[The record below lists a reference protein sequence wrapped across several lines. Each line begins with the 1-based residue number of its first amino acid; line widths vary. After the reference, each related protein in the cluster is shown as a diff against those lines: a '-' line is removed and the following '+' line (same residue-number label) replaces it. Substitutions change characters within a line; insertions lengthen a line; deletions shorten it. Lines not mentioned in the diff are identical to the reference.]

1 MSRPSSS
8 SVAPQAPPVTEVD
21 HFENV
26 AQDAEQQSWW
36 QRAAVYQVYP
46 RSFRDG
52 NSDGLGD
59 LRGVIEGLPYL
70 ASLGVDAIWL
80 SPFYPSPQK
89 DAGYDVSDPRAVDP
103 MFGTIEDFA
112 ELVQQ
117 AHQRGLRVIVDIVP
131 NHVSASHPWFLEA
144 LDSPPGSLQRRRF
157 HFLDGRGANGE
168 LPPNNWES
176 IFGGAAWTRVKEA
189 DGTWGQ
195 WYLHLF
201 DSTQPD
207 LNWDNEEV
215 RADALNTL
223 KFWLDLGVDGFRV
236 DVALGLAKDMTYPD
250 LIDPIGMSQSLRF
263 DLDPASQEAM
273 DRRAGL
279 ANSAL
284 FDRDEVHDIYRE
296 WRSLLNSY
304 GSDKMAV
311 VEAWVPPER
320 ASQYVSRDTLHQIF
334 GFDFL
339 VVPWDATVMRAVIE
353 RAIEAVATVGAP
365 PTWALSNHDSPR
377 VVTRLGDGADGLNG
391 LARAR
396 ALALVAHALPGS
408 VYVYQGEEL
417 GLSDV
422 QIPDSAR
429 QDPVWF
435 RSAGEQK
442 GRDGGRV
449 PLPWFGTEPPY
460 GFTDR
465 FDATLWLPQPEG
477 WANSTVE
484 AEDIDPFSTLNLY
497 RASLALRH
505 SHPGLSSGDVVFLD
519 TGDPCVLAF
528 QRGADVVVVA
538 NTSSEWITSP
548 AIGLV
553 LLASGPIETGQ
564 SGLRIGPDTTVWLQ
578 T

>member
-1 MSRPSSS
+1 MG
-8 SVAPQAPPVTEVD
+8 E
-21 HFENV
+21 EI
-26 AQDAEQQSWW
+26 DAGAHSWW
-36 QRAAVYQVYP
+36 QRASVYQIYP

-52 NSDGLGD
+52 NADGLGD

-70 ASLGVDAIWL
+70 ASLGVDALWL
-80 SPFYPSPQK
+80 SPFYPSPQH

-112 ELVQQ
+112 ELVDQ
-117 AHQRGLRVIVDIVP
+117 AHERGLRVMVDIVP

-144 LDSPPGSLQRRRF
+144 LDAPPGSAERRRF
-157 HFLDGRGANGE
+157 HFLEGRGDNGE

-176 IFGGAAWTRVKEA
+176 IFGGAAWTRVREA

-207 LNWDNEEV
+207 LNWENDEV

-236 DVALGLAKDMTYPD
+236 DVALGLAKDMSYPD

-263 DLDPASQEAM
+263 DLDPSSPEAVE
-273 DRRAGL
+273 RRAGL

-284 FDRDEVHDIYRE
+284 FDRDEVQDIYRE
-296 WRSLLNSY
+296 WRSLMNEY
-304 GSDKMAV
+304 GGDKMAV
-311 VEAWVPPER
+311 VEAWVTPER
-320 ASQYVSRDTLHQIF
+320 ASRYVARDTLHQIF

-339 VVPWDATVMRAVIE
+339 VVPWDASAMREVIG
-353 RAIEAVATVGAP
+353 RAIDSVAVVGAP

-377 VVTRLGDGADGLNG
+377 VVTRLGDAARG

-422 QIPDSAR
+422 DIPDSAR

-435 RSAGEQK
+435 RSAGAQK

-449 PLPWFGTEPPY
+449 PLPWFGSEPPY
-460 GFTDR
+460 GFTER
-465 FDATLWLPQPEG
+465 FDVPLWLPQPEG
-477 WANSTVE
+477 WGPSTIE
-484 AEDIDPFSTLNLY
+484 AEDIEPFSTLNLY
-497 RASLALRH
+497 RSSLALRR
-505 SHPGLSSGDVVFLD
+505 SHPGLAGGEFAFVEDVPD
-519 TGDPCVLAF
+519 GVLCF
-528 QRGADVVVVA
+528 RRGADVLVVA
-538 NTSSEWITSP
+538 NTTGEWIPSP
-548 AIGLV
+548 SVGMV
-553 LLASGPIETGQ
+553 LLASGPIETGEM
-564 SGLRIGPDTTVWLQ
+564 GLRIGPDTTVWLQ

>member
-1 MSRPSSS
+1 
-8 SVAPQAPPVTEVD
+8 VTEPQLTD
-21 HFENV
+21 IATADLHSH
-26 AQDAEQQSWW
+26 SWW
-36 QRAAVYQVYP
+36 QRAAVYQIYP

-52 NSDGLGD
+52 NGDGLGD

-70 ASLGVDAIWL
+70 ASLGVDAVWL
-80 SPFYPSPQK
+80 SPFYPSPQT

-103 MFGTIEDFA
+103 MFGTIDDFA
-112 ELVQQ
+112 ELVEQ
-117 AHQRGLRVIVDIVP
+117 AHERGLRVIVDIVP

-144 LDSPPGSLQRRRF
+144 MDAAPGSPERCRF
-157 HFLDGRGANGE
+157 HFLDGRGENGE

-176 IFGGAAWTRVKEA
+176 IFGGAAWTRVKEP
-189 DGTWGQ
+189 DGNWGQ

-207 LNWDNEEV
+207 LNWDNDEV

-223 KFWLDLGVDGFRV
+223 KFWLDFGVDGFRV

-263 DLDPASQEAM
+263 DLDPSSQEAIE
-273 DRRAGL
+273 RRAGL

-284 FDRDEVHDIYRE
+284 FDRDEVQDIYRE

-320 ASQYVSRDTLHQIF
+320 ASRYVSQDTLHQIF

-339 VVPWDATVMRAVIE
+339 VVPWDALAMRDVIE
-353 RAIEAVATVGAP
+353 RAIEAVSIVGAP

-377 VVTRLGDGADGLNG
+377 VVTRLGEGRAG

-408 VYVYQGEEL
+408 IYVYQGEEL

-435 RSAGEQK
+435 RSAGQQK

-449 PLPWFGTEPPY
+449 PLPWSGSQPPY
-460 GFTDR
+460 GFTEHSE
-465 FDATLWLPQPEG
+465 ATLWLPQPQE
-477 WANSTVE
+477 WAASTIE
-484 AEDIDPFSTLNLY
+484 AEDIDPLSTLNLY
-497 RASLALRH
+497 RNSLALRH
-505 SHPGLSSGDVVFLD
+505 SHPGLSSGEFAFVD
-519 TGDPCVLAF
+519 TDDPAVMCF
-528 QRGADVVVVA
+528 WRGADVLVVA
-538 NTSSEWITSP
+538 NTSQQWITGP
-548 AIGLV
+548 VAGLV
-553 LLASGPIETGQ
+553 LLASGPVEAGEE
-564 SGLRIGPDTTVWLQ
+564 GLLIGPDTTVWLQ

>member
-1 MSRPSSS
+1 MSDL
-8 SVAPQAPPVTEVD
+8 SVTGLIEQSP
-21 HFENV
+21 HV
-26 AQDAEQQSWW
+26 AGQDTWW
-36 QRAAVYQVYP
+36 SRAAVYQIYP

-52 NSDGLGD
+52 NADGLGD

-70 ASLGVDAIWL
+70 ASLGVDALWL

-103 MFGTIEDFA
+103 MFGTLDDFA
-112 ELVQQ
+112 ELVEQ
-117 AHQRGLRVIVDIVP
+117 AHERGLRVIVDIVP

-144 LDSPPGSLQRRRF
+144 LDAPPGSAARQRF
-157 HFLDGRGANGE
+157 HFLDGRGETGE

-207 LNWDNEEV
+207 LNWENEEV
-215 RADALNTL
+215 RVDALNTL
-223 KFWLDLGVDGFRV
+223 RFWLDLGVDGFRV

-250 LIDPIGMSQSLRF
+250 LIDPIGMTQSLRF
-263 DLDPASQEAM
+263 DLDPISEEAVE
-273 DRRAGL
+273 RRAGL

-296 WRSLLNSY
+296 WRALLNSY
-304 GSDKMAV
+304 GNDKMAV

-320 ASQYVSRDTLHQIF
+320 ASRYVSSDTLHQIF

-339 VVPWDATVMRAVIE
+339 VVPWDATTMREVIQ
-353 RAIEAVATVGAP
+353 RAIDAVAVVGAP

-377 VVTRLGDGADGLNG
+377 VVTRLGDGDLG

-408 VYVYQGEEL
+408 IYVYQGEEL

-422 QIPDSAR
+422 EIPDSAR

-435 RSAGEQK
+435 RSAGTQK

-449 PLPWFGTEPPY
+449 PLPWEGSEPPY
-460 GFTDR
+460 GFTERSDV
-465 FDATLWLPQPEG
+465 DLWLPQPQG
-477 WANSTVE
+477 WAAATIE
-484 AEDIDPFSTLNLY
+484 AEDIDPLSTLNLY
-497 RASLALRH
+497 RASLALRA
-505 SHPGLSSGDVVFLD
+505 SHPGFAGVEFAFVE
-519 TGDPCVLAF
+519 TKDPEILAF
-528 QRGADVVVVA
+528 RRGADVVVAA
-538 NTSSEWITSP
+538 NTSARWVTAP
-548 AIGLV
+548 VQGMV
-553 LLASGPIETGQ
+553 LLASGPIELGDE
-564 SGLRIGPDTTVWLQ
+564 GLRIGPNTSIWIQ

>member
-1 MSRPSSS
+1 MSEALPD
-8 SVAPQAPPVTEVD
+8 VPPFAEVPPP
-21 HFENV
+21 
-26 AQDAEQQSWW
+26 SWW
-36 QRAAVYQVYP
+36 QQAVVYQVYP

-52 NSDGLGD
+52 NGDGLGD

-80 SPFYPSPQK
+80 SPFYPSPQH
-89 DAGYDVSDPRAVDP
+89 DSGYDVSDPRAVDP

-112 ELVQQ
+112 ELVEQ
-117 AHQRGLRVIVDIVP
+117 AHERGLRVIVDIVP

-144 LDSPPGSLQRRRF
+144 LDAMPGSVERRRF
-157 HFLDGRGANGE
+157 HFLDGRGEKGE

-207 LNWDNEEV
+207 LNWENDEV

-236 DVALGLAKDMTYPD
+236 DVALGLAKDTTYPD

-263 DLDPASQEAM
+263 DLDPGSREAI

-284 FDRDEVHDIYRE
+284 FDRDEVQDIYRE
-296 WRSLLNSY
+296 WRKLLDSY
-304 GSDKMAV
+304 GNDKMAV

-320 ASQYVSRDTLHQIF
+320 ASKYVARDTLHQIF

-339 VVPWDATVMRAVIE
+339 VVPWRASAMRTVIE
-353 RAIEAVATVGAP
+353 HAIEAVAQVGAP

-377 VVTRLGDGADGLNG
+377 VVTRLGDGETG

-408 VYVYQGEEL
+408 IYVYQGEEL

-422 QIPDSAR
+422 EIPDSAR

-435 RSAGEQK
+435 RSAGKQK

-460 GFTDR
+460 GFTER
-465 FDATLWLPQPEG
+465 FDATLWLPQPQG
-477 WANSTVE
+477 WGSSTIE

-497 RASLALRH
+497 RTSLALRR
-505 SHPGLSSGDVVFLD
+505 SHPGLASGEVVFLATD
-519 TGDPCVLAF
+519 NPDALSF

-538 NTSSEWITSP
+538 NTSNEWIAAPTV
-548 AIGLV
+548 GMV
-553 LLASGPIETGQ
+553 LLASGPIETGET
-564 SGLRIGPDTTVWLQ
+564 GLMLGPDTTVWLQ

>member
-1 MSRPSSS
+1 MVPR
-8 SVAPQAPPVTEVD
+8 AQAVTERVPT
-21 HFENV
+21 EIIT
-26 AQDAEQQSWW
+26 QDLHSHSWW

-80 SPFYPSPQK
+80 SPFYPSPQN
-89 DAGYDVSDPRAVDP
+89 DAGYDVADPRAVDP
-103 MFGTIEDFA
+103 MFGSLEDFA
-112 ELVQQ
+112 ELVEQ
-117 AHQRGLRVIVDIVP
+117 AHERGLRVIVDIVP

-144 LDSPPGSLQRRRF
+144 LDSPPGSAQRRRF
-157 HFLDGRGANGE
+157 HFLEGRGENGD

-176 IFGGAAWTRVKEA
+176 IFGGAAWTRMKDV
-189 DGTWGQ
+189 DGNWGQ

-207 LNWDNEEV
+207 LNWDNDEV

-250 LIDPIGMSQSLRF
+250 LIDPIGMTQSLRF
-263 DLDPASQEAM
+263 DLDPSSQEAM
-273 DRRAGL
+273 ERRAGL

-296 WRSLLNSY
+296 WRSLLDSY

-320 ASQYVSRDTLHQIF
+320 ASRYVSRDTLHQIF

-339 VVPWDATVMRAVIE
+339 VVPWDAAVMGTVIE
-353 RAIEAVATVGAP
+353 RAIEAVSVVGAP

-377 VVTRLGDGADGLNG
+377 VVTRLGDGAAG

-408 VYVYQGEEL
+408 IYVYQGEEL

-422 QIPDSAR
+422 LIPDSAR

-477 WANSTVE
+477 WANSTIE
-484 AEDIDPFSTLNLY
+484 AEDIDPLSTLNLY
-497 RASLALRH
+497 RTSLALRH
-505 SHPGLSSGDVVFLD
+505 SHPGLSSGEFAFLD
-519 TGDPCVLAF
+519 TDDPSVLAF

-538 NTSSEWITSP
+538 NTGSGWITSP
-548 AIGLV
+548 TIGLV
-553 LLASGPIETGQ
+553 LLASGPIETGHD
-564 SGLRIGPDTTVWLQ
+564 GLRIGPDTTVWLQ

>member
-1 MSRPSSS
+1 
-8 SVAPQAPPVTEVD
+8 VADLSAKLGDQE
-21 HFENV
+21 
-26 AQDAEQQSWW
+26 SWW
-36 QRAAVYQVYP
+36 ARAAVYQIYP

-52 NSDGLGD
+52 NADGLGD

-70 ASLGVDAIWL
+70 ASLGVNALWL

-103 MFGTIEDFA
+103 MFGTLDDFA
-112 ELVQQ
+112 ELVEQ
-117 AHQRGLRVIVDIVP
+117 AHERGLRVIVDIVP

-144 LDSPPGSLQRRRF
+144 LDASPGSVARQRF
-157 HFLDGRGANGE
+157 HFLDGRGESGE

-176 IFGGAAWTRVKEA
+176 IFGGAAWTRIKEA

-207 LNWDNEEV
+207 LNWENEEV
-215 RADALNTL
+215 RVDALNTL
-223 KFWLDLGVDGFRV
+223 RFWLDLGVDGFRV

-263 DLDPASQEAM
+263 DLDPISQESVE
-273 DRRAGL
+273 RRAGL

-296 WRSLLNSY
+296 WRALLNSY
-304 GSDKMAV
+304 GNDKMAV

-320 ASQYVSRDTLHQIF
+320 ASRYVSQDTLHQIF

-339 VVPWDATVMRAVIE
+339 VVPWNAATMREVIQ
-353 RAIEAVATVGAP
+353 RAIDAVAQVGAP

-377 VVTRLGDGADGLNG
+377 VVTRLGDGDIG

-396 ALALVAHALPGS
+396 ALALIAHALPGS
-408 VYVYQGEEL
+408 MYIYQGEEL

-422 QIPDSAR
+422 EIPDSAR

-435 RSAGEQK
+435 RSAGAQK

-449 PLPWFGTEPPY
+449 PLPWEGSAPPY
-460 GFTDR
+460 GFTER
-465 FDATLWLPQPEG
+465 FDVELWLPQPQG
-477 WANSTVE
+477 WAASTIE
-484 AEDIDPFSTLNLY
+484 SEDIDPLSTLNLY
-497 RASLALRH
+497 RASLALRG
-505 SHPGLSSGDVVFLD
+505 SHPGFAGAEFAFVETD
-519 TGDPCVLAF
+519 DPEILAF
-528 QRGADVVVVA
+528 RRAADVVVIA
-538 NTSSEWITSP
+538 NTSARWITSP
-548 AIGLV
+548 ASGMV
-553 LLASGPIETGQ
+553 LLASGPIEIGDE
-564 SGLRIGPDTTVWLQ
+564 GLRIGPDTTVWIQ

>member
-1 MSRPSSS
+1 MITDVRPDGTNEEE
-8 SVAPQAPPVTEVD
+8 P
-21 HFENV
+21 
-26 AQDAEQQSWW
+26 WW
-36 QRAAVYQVYP
+36 SRAAVYQIYP

-52 NSDGLGD
+52 NGDGLGD
-59 LRGVIEGLPYL
+59 LQGVIEGLPYL
-70 ASLGVDAIWL
+70 ASLGVDAVWL
-80 SPFYPSPQK
+80 SPFYPSPQN
-89 DAGYDVSDPRAVDP
+89 DAGYDVADPRAVDP
-103 MFGTIEDFA
+103 MFGTLEDFA
-112 ELVQQ
+112 ELVRQ
-117 AHQRGLRVIVDIVP
+117 AHERGVRVIVDIVP

-144 LDSPPGSLQRRRF
+144 LDSSPGSAERQRF
-157 HFLDGRGANGE
+157 HFLDGKGKEGE

-176 IFGGAAWTRVKEA
+176 IFGGAAWTRVREA
-189 DGTWGQ
+189 DGSWGQ

-201 DSTQPD
+201 DHTQPD
-207 LNWDNEEV
+207 LNWANPEV
-215 RADALNTL
+215 RADSLNTL

-263 DLDPASQEAM
+263 DLDPSSEEAR

-284 FDRDEVHDIYRE
+284 FDRDEVQDIYRE
-296 WRSLLNSY
+296 WRAMMNSY

-320 ASQYVSRDTLHQIF
+320 ASRYVAPDTLHQIF

-339 VVPWDATVMRAVIE
+339 VVAWDAAKMRNAISDAIDAVH
-353 RAIEAVATVGAP
+353 VVGAP

-377 VVTRLGDGADGLNG
+377 VVTRLGDGEVG

-408 VYVYQGEEL
+408 IYVYQGEEL

-422 QIPDSAR
+422 EIPDSAR

-435 RSAGEQK
+435 RSAGQQK

-449 PLPWFGTEPPY
+449 PLPWVGTEPPY
-460 GFTDR
+460 GFTGRLDVP
-465 FDATLWLPQPEG
+465 LWLPQPEG
-477 WANSTVE
+477 WGTSTIE

-497 RASLALRH
+497 RTSLALRR
-505 SHPGLSSGDVVFLD
+505 SHPGLASDAFEFLEVD
-519 TGDPCVLAF
+519 DPEVLAF
-528 QRGADVVVVA
+528 RRGADVVVVV
-538 NTSSEWITSP
+538 NTSGRWLPTP
-548 AIGLV
+548 TVGMV
-553 LLASGPIETGQ
+553 LLASGPIETGD
-564 SGLRIGPDTTVWLQ
+564 SGLMIGPDTTVWLQ

>member
-1 MSRPSSS
+1 
-8 SVAPQAPPVTEVD
+8 VTESIHASITTED
-21 HFENV
+21 L
-26 AQDAEQQSWW
+26 DSQSWW

-52 NSDGLGD
+52 NGDGLGD

-80 SPFYPSPQK
+80 SPFYPSPQN

-103 MFGTIEDFA
+103 MFGSLEDFA
-112 ELVQQ
+112 ELVEQ
-117 AHQRGLRVIVDIVP
+117 AHERGLRVIVDIVP

-144 LDSPPGSLQRRRF
+144 LDAAPGSTERRRF
-157 HFLDGRGANGE
+157 HFLDGRGEDGE
-168 LPPNNWES
+168 QPPNNWES

-189 DGTWGQ
+189 DGKWGQ

-207 LNWDNEEV
+207 LNWDNDEV

-236 DVALGLAKDMTYPD
+236 DVALGLAKDMAYPD

-263 DLDPASQEAM
+263 DLDPSSQEAI

-320 ASQYVSRDTLHQIF
+320 ASRYVSRDTLHQIF

-339 VVPWDATVMRAVIE
+339 VVPWNAAAMRGVIE
-353 RAIEAVATVGAP
+353 RAIDAVALVGAP

-377 VVTRLGDGADGLNG
+377 VVTRLGDGDQG
-391 LARAR
+391 LAKAR

-408 VYVYQGEEL
+408 IYVYQGEEL

-422 QIPDSAR
+422 LIPDTAR

-435 RSAGEQK
+435 RSAGTQK

-449 PLPWFGTEPPY
+449 PLPWFGNEPPY

-477 WANSTVE
+477 WEKSTIE

-497 RASLALRH
+497 RTSLALRH
-505 SHPGLSSGDVVFLD
+505 SHPGLSSGDVEFWETD
-519 TGDPCVLAF
+519 DPDVLVF

-538 NTSSEWITSP
+538 NTSPEWISAP
-548 AIGLV
+548 ATGLV
-553 LLASGPIETGQ
+553 LLSSGQVESGPN
-564 SGLRIGPDTTVWLQ
+564 GLQIGPDTTVWLQ

>member
-1 MSRPSSS
+1 M
-8 SVAPQAPPVTEVD
+8 
-21 HFENV
+21 
-26 AQDAEQQSWW
+26 
-36 QRAAVYQVYP
+36 YQVYP

-52 NSDGLGD
+52 NADGLGD

-70 ASLGVDAIWL
+70 ASLGVDAVWL

-103 MFGTIEDFA
+103 MFGTLEDFA
-112 ELVQQ
+112 ELVEQ
-117 AHQRGLRVIVDIVP
+117 AHERGVRVIVDIVP
-131 NHVSASHPWFLEA
+131 NHVSASHPWFIEA
-144 LDSPPGSLQRRRF
+144 LDAPPGSEARRRF
-157 HFLDGRGANGE
+157 HFLDGRGESGE

-176 IFGGAAWTRVKEA
+176 IFGGAAWTRIKEP
-189 DGTWGQ
+189 DGSWGQ

-215 RADALNTL
+215 RVDALNTL
-223 KFWLDLGVDGFRV
+223 RFWLDLGVDGFRV

-263 DLDPASQEAM
+263 DLDPTSDEARQ
-273 DRRAGL
+273 RRAGL

-284 FDRDEVHDIYRE
+284 FDRDEVQDIYRE
-296 WRSLLNSY
+296 WRTVLNTY
-304 GSDKMAV
+304 GNDKMAV

-320 ASQYVSRDTLHQIF
+320 ASRYVSDDTLHQIF

-339 VVPWDATVMRAVIE
+339 VVPWDASVMREVIT
-353 RAIEAVATVGAP
+353 RAIEAVSVVGAP
-365 PTWALSNHDSPR
+365 PTWAMSNHDSPR
-377 VVTRLGDGADGLNG
+377 VVTRLGDGDQG

-408 VYVYQGEEL
+408 IYVYQGEEL

-422 QIPDSAR
+422 DIPDAAR

-435 RSAGEQK
+435 RSAGRQK

-449 PLPWFGTEPPY
+449 PLPWAGKEPPY
-460 GFTDR
+460 GFSTRTDA
-465 FDATLWLPQPEG
+465 DLWLPQPVG
-477 WANSTVE
+477 WASATIE
-484 AEDIDPFSTLNLY
+484 SQDIDPVSTLNLY
-497 RASLALRH
+497 RSSLALRK
-505 SHPGLSSGDVVFLD
+505 SHPGLLSEHFELLEVQ
-519 TGDPCVLAF
+519 DPRVLAF
-528 QRGADVVVVA
+528 RRGADVVVIA
-538 NTSSEWITSP
+538 NTGGEWIESP
-548 AIGLV
+548 LTGMV
-553 LLASGPIETGQ
+553 LLASGPIESGVH
-564 SGLRIGPDTTVWLQ
+564 GLRIGPDTTVWLQ

>member
-1 MSRPSSS
+1 MTGLS
-8 SVAPQAPPVTEVD
+8 
-21 HFENV
+21 
-26 AQDAEQQSWW
+26 DASAAWW
-36 QRAAVYQVYP
+36 HRAAVYQVYP

-52 NSDGLGD
+52 NADGLGD

-70 ASLGVDAIWL
+70 ASLGVDALWL
-80 SPFYPSPQK
+80 SPFYPSPQN

-103 MFGTIEDFA
+103 MFGSIGDFA

-117 AHQRGLRVIVDIVP
+117 ARERGVRVMVDIVP

-144 LDSPPGSLQRRRF
+144 LDASPGSTERRRF
-157 HFLDGRGANGE
+157 HFLDGKGEAGE

-176 IFGGAAWTRVKEA
+176 IFGGSAWTRVKEA
-189 DGTWGQ
+189 DGSWGQ

-201 DSTQPD
+201 DHTQPD
-207 LNWDNEEV
+207 LNWANPEV
-215 RADALNTL
+215 RADALQTL

-263 DLDPASQEAM
+263 DLDPSSPEAIE
-273 DRRAGL
+273 RRAGL

-296 WRSLLNSY
+296 WRALMNTY
-304 GSDKMAV
+304 GDDKMAV

-320 ASQYVSRDTLHQIF
+320 ASRYVAPDTLHQIF

-339 VVPWDATVMRAVIE
+339 VVDWNAAKMRDVVQ
-353 RAIEAVATVGAP
+353 RAIDAVSVVGAP

-377 VVTRLGDGADGLNG
+377 VVTRLDDGEVG

-396 ALALVAHALPGS
+396 AMALVAHALPGS

-417 GLSDV
+417 GLADV
-422 QIPDSAR
+422 EIPDSAR

-435 RSAGEQK
+435 RSAGQQK

-449 PLPWFGTEPPY
+449 PLPWSGVEPPY
-460 GFTDR
+460 GFTERLDVP
-465 FDATLWLPQPEG
+465 LWLPQPDG
-477 WANSTVE
+477 WASSTIE
-484 AEDIDPFSTLNLY
+484 AEDVDPLSTLNLY
-497 RASLALRH
+497 RASLALRR
-505 SHPGLSSGDVVFLD
+505 SHPGFAADHCEFLD
-519 TGDPCVLAF
+519 VDNPDTLAF
-528 QRGADVVVVA
+528 RRGADVVVFA
-538 NTSSEWITSP
+538 NTSSRWVDAP
-548 AIGLV
+548 FAGLV
-553 LLASGPIETGQ
+553 LLASGPVE
-564 SGLRIGPDTTVWLQ
+564 SDADGLHIGPDTTVWLQ

>member
-1 MSRPSSS
+1 M
-8 SVAPQAPPVTEVD
+8 TEAVPTEITTAD
-21 HFENV
+21 LHSH
-26 AQDAEQQSWW
+26 SWW
-36 QRAAVYQVYP
+36 QRAAVYQIYP

-52 NSDGLGD
+52 NGDGLGD

-70 ASLGVDAIWL
+70 ASLGVDALWL

-112 ELVQQ
+112 ELVEQ
-117 AHQRGLRVIVDIVP
+117 AHERGLRVIVDIVP

-144 LDSPPGSLQRRRF
+144 LDAEPDSPERCRF
-157 HFLDGRGANGE
+157 HFLDGRGENGE
-168 LPPNNWES
+168 IPPNNWES
-176 IFGGAAWTRVKEA
+176 IFGGAAWTRVKEP
-189 DGTWGQ
+189 DGSWGQ

-207 LNWDNEEV
+207 LNWEDEEV

-263 DLDPASQEAM
+263 DLDPSSQEAI

-284 FDRDEVHDIYRE
+284 FDRDEVQDIYRE

-311 VEAWVPPER
+311 VEAWVSPHR
-320 ASQYVSRDTLHQIF
+320 ASRYVSQDTLHQIF

-339 VVPWDATVMRAVIE
+339 VVPWEATAMRSVIE
-353 RAIEAVATVGAP
+353 RAIEAVALVGAP

-377 VVTRLGDGADGLNG
+377 VVTRLGDGREG

-396 ALALVAHALPGS
+396 SLALVAHALPGS

-422 QIPDSAR
+422 HIPDSAR

-435 RSAGEQK
+435 RSAGQQK

-460 GFTDR
+460 GFTER
-465 FDATLWLPQPEG
+465 FDVELWLPQPEG
-477 WANSTVE
+477 WAKSTIE

-497 RASLALRH
+497 RTSLALRH
-505 SHPGLSSGDVVFLD
+505 SHPGLSSGEFCFLD
-519 TGDPCVLAF
+519 TDNPGVLAF
-528 QRGADVVVVA
+528 GRGADVVVIA
-538 NTSSEWITSP
+538 NTSGEWITSP
-548 AIGLV
+548 AVGLV
-553 LLASGPIETGQ
+553 LLASGPIETGHD
-564 SGLRIGPDTTVWLQ
+564 GLRIGPDTTVWLQ

>member
-1 MSRPSSS
+1 MSEALVTNDPERP
-8 SVAPQAPPVTEVD
+8 
-21 HFENV
+21 
-26 AQDAEQQSWW
+26 WW
-36 QRAAVYQVYP
+36 TRAAVYQVYP

-52 NSDGLGD
+52 NADGLGD

-70 ASLGVDAIWL
+70 ASLGVDAVWL

-103 MFGTIEDFA
+103 MFGNLEDFA
-112 ELVQQ
+112 ELVEQ
-117 AHQRGLRVIVDIVP
+117 AHERGVRVIVDIVP
-131 NHVSASHPWFLEA
+131 NHVSASHPWFIEA
-144 LDSPPGSLQRRRF
+144 LDGLPGSTARRRF
-157 HFLDGRGANGE
+157 HFLDGRGESGE

-176 IFGGAAWTRVKEA
+176 IFGGSAWTRIKEP

-207 LNWDNEEV
+207 LNWDHEEV
-215 RADALNTL
+215 RVDALNTL
-223 KFWLDLGVDGFRV
+223 RFWLELGVDGFRV

-263 DLDPASQEAM
+263 DLDPTSDEARQ
-273 DRRAGL
+273 RRAGL

-284 FDRDEVHDIYRE
+284 FDRDEVQDIYRE
-296 WRSLLNSY
+296 WRTVLNTY
-304 GSDKMAV
+304 GNDKMAV

-320 ASQYVSRDTLHQIF
+320 ASRYVSDDTLHQIF

-339 VVPWDATVMRAVIE
+339 VVPWDASVMREVIS
-353 RAIEAVATVGAP
+353 RAIAAVSVVGAP
-365 PTWALSNHDSPR
+365 PTWAMSNHDSPR
-377 VVTRLGDGADGLNG
+377 VVTRLGDGDQG

-396 ALALVAHALPGS
+396 ALALVTHALPGS

-422 QIPDSAR
+422 DIPDAAR

-435 RSAGEQK
+435 RSAGQQK

-449 PLPWFGTEPPY
+449 PLPWAGEEPPY
-460 GFTDR
+460 GFSERTDA
-465 FDATLWLPQPEG
+465 DLWLPQPVG
-477 WANSTVE
+477 WASSTIE
-484 AEDIDPFSTLNLY
+484 SQDIDPVSTLNLY
-497 RASLALRH
+497 RSSLALRK
-505 SHPGLSSGDVVFLD
+505 SHPGFLSDEFELLQ
-519 TGDPCVLAF
+519 TPDPSTLAF
-528 QRGADVVVVA
+528 RRGADVVVLA
-538 NTSSEWITSP
+538 NTRAEWIESP
-548 AIGLV
+548 MTGMV
-553 LLASGPIETGQ
+553 LLASGPIESGVH
-564 SGLRIGPDTTVWLQ
+564 GLRIGPDTTVWLQ

>member
-1 MSRPSSS
+1 MVDDILAD
-8 SVAPQAPPVTEVD
+8 VAD
-21 HFENV
+21 
-26 AQDAEQQSWW
+26 DATPAWW
-36 QRAAVYQVYP
+36 GNAAVYQIYP

-52 NSDGLGD
+52 NADGLGD

-70 ASLGVDAIWL
+70 ASLGVDALWL
-80 SPFYPSPQK
+80 SPFYPSPQN

-103 MFGTIEDFA
+103 MFGTLDDFA
-112 ELVQQ
+112 ELVDQ
-117 AHQRGLRVIVDIVP
+117 AHERKIRVMVDIVP
-131 NHVSASHPWFLEA
+131 NHVSASHPWFLAA
-144 LDSPPGSLQRRRF
+144 LDSAPGSIERARF
-157 HFLDGRGANGE
+157 HFLDGRGETGE

-176 IFGGAAWTRVKEA
+176 IFGGSAWTRIREA
-189 DGTWGQ
+189 SGEWGQ

-207 LNWDNEEV
+207 LNWENDEV

-263 DLDPASQEAM
+263 DLDPSSPEAVE
-273 DRRAGL
+273 RRAGL

-296 WRSLLNSY
+296 WRTLMNEY
-304 GSDKMAV
+304 GNDKMAV
-311 VEAWVPPER
+311 VEAWVTPER
-320 ASQYVSRDTLHQIF
+320 ASRYVAPDTLHQIF

-339 VVPWDATVMRAVIE
+339 VVPWRAATMRQVIQN
-353 RAIEAVATVGAP
+353 AIDAVAVVGAP

-377 VVTRLGDGADGLNG
+377 VVTRLGGGEQG
-391 LARAR
+391 VARAR

-422 QIPDSAR
+422 EIPDSAR

-435 RSAGEQK
+435 RSAGKQK

-449 PLPWFGTEPPY
+449 PLPWSGSEPPY
-460 GFTDR
+460 GFTERTDVP
-465 FDATLWLPQPEG
+465 LWLPQPAG
-477 WANSTVE
+477 WTAATIES
-484 AEDIDPFSTLNLY
+484 EDVDPLSTLNLY
-497 RASLALRH
+497 RTSLSLRR
-505 SHPGLSSGDVVFLD
+505 SHPGLTSREFTILD
-519 TGDPCVLAF
+519 SDNDDLLMF

-538 NTSSEWITSP
+538 NTSGEWITSP
-548 AIGLV
+548 RTGSL
-553 LLASGPIETGQ
+553 LLASGPVETGDT
-564 SGLRIGPDTTVWLQ
+564 GLRIGPDTTVWLQ

>member
-1 MSRPSSS
+1 MVEGS
-8 SVAPQAPPVTEVD
+8 
-21 HFENV
+21 
-26 AQDAEQQSWW
+26 SWW
-36 QRAAVYQVYP
+36 SSAAVYQVYP

-52 NSDGLGD
+52 NADGLGD

-70 ASLGVDAIWL
+70 ASLGVNAIWL
-80 SPFYPSPQK
+80 SPFYPSPQR

-103 MFGTIEDFA
+103 MFGNLDDFA
-112 ELVQQ
+112 ELVAE
-117 AHQRGLRVIVDIVP
+117 AHERGLRVMVDIVP

-144 LDSPPGSLQRRRF
+144 LDAAPGSPQRRRF
-157 HFLDGRGANGE
+157 HFLDGRGENGE

-176 IFGGAAWTRVKEA
+176 IFGGAAWTRIREVTGE
-189 DGTWGQ
+189 WGQ

-207 LNWDNEEV
+207 LNWDNDEV

-250 LIDPIGMSQSLRF
+250 LIDPVGMTQALRF
-263 DLDPASQEAM
+263 DLDPNSPEAM
-273 DRRAGL
+273 ERRAGL

-284 FDRDEVHDIYRE
+284 FDRDEVQDIYRE
-296 WRSLLNSY
+296 WRLLMNEY

-311 VEAWVPPER
+311 VEAWVTPER
-320 ASQYVSRDTLHQIF
+320 ASRYVAHDTLHQIF

-339 VVPWDATVMRAVIE
+339 VVPWDAPTMREVIA
-353 RAIEAVATVGAP
+353 RAIASVSVVGAP

-377 VVTRLGDGADGLNG
+377 VVTRLGGGDQG

-408 VYVYQGEEL
+408 IYVYQGEEL

-422 QIPDSAR
+422 DIPDSAR

-449 PLPWFGTEPPY
+449 PLPWSGSGPPY

-465 FDATLWLPQPEG
+465 VDAPLWLPQPRDWG
-477 WANSTVE
+477 SSTVE

-497 RASLALRH
+497 RSSLALRR
-505 SHPGLSSGDVVFLD
+505 SHPGLAGGDFAFVD
-519 TGDPCVLAF
+519 DPDPRLLRF
-528 QRGADVVVVA
+528 RRGADVEVVA
-538 NTSSEWITSP
+538 NTSSEWVASP
-548 AIGLV
+548 SAGMV
-553 LLASGPIETGQ
+553 LLASGPIESAE

>member
-1 MSRPSSS
+1 MTGLP
-8 SVAPQAPPVTEVD
+8 ADGGA
-21 HFENV
+21 
-26 AQDAEQQSWW
+26 WW
-36 QRAAVYQVYP
+36 NRAVVYQVYP

-52 NSDGLGD
+52 NADGLGD

-70 ASLGVDAIWL
+70 ASLGVDALWL
-80 SPFYPSPQK
+80 SPFYPSPQN

-103 MFGTIEDFA
+103 MFGSIEDFA
-112 ELVQQ
+112 ELVEQ
-117 AHQRGLRVIVDIVP
+117 AHERGVRVMVDIVP

-144 LDSPPGSLQRRRF
+144 LDAAAGSPERRRF
-157 HFLDGRGANGE
+157 HFLDGRGEDGE

-176 IFGGAAWTRVKEA
+176 IFGGSAWTRVKEP
-189 DGTWGQ
+189 DGSWGQ

-201 DSTQPD
+201 DHTQPD
-207 LNWDNEEV
+207 LNWANPEV
-215 RADALNTL
+215 RADALATL

-263 DLDPASQEAM
+263 DLDPSSPEAIE
-273 DRRAGL
+273 RRAGL

-296 WRSLLNSY
+296 WRALMNTY
-304 GSDKMAV
+304 GDDKMAV

-320 ASQYVSRDTLHQIF
+320 ASRYVAPDTLHQIF

-339 VVPWDATVMRAVIE
+339 VVEWNASKMRDVVQ
-353 RAIEAVATVGAP
+353 RAIDAVSVVGAP

-377 VVTRLGDGADGLNG
+377 VVTRLGDGESG

-396 ALALVAHALPGS
+396 AMALVAHALPGS
-408 VYVYQGEEL
+408 IYVYQGEEL
-417 GLSDV
+417 GLADV
-422 QIPDSAR
+422 EIPDSAR

-435 RSAGEQK
+435 RSAGQQK

-449 PLPWFGTEPPY
+449 PLPWSGVEPPY

-465 FDATLWLPQPEG
+465 HDVPLWLPQPDG
-477 WANSTVE
+477 WEKSTIE
-484 AEDIDPFSTLNLY
+484 SEDIDPLSTLNLY
-497 RASLALRH
+497 RASLALRR
-505 SHPGLSSGDVVFLD
+505 SHPGFAADDFEFVD
-519 TGDPCVLAF
+519 IDDAEMLAF
-528 QRGADVVVVA
+528 RRGADVVVLA
-538 NTSSEWITSP
+538 NTSSRWIRAPYS
-548 AIGLV
+548 GLV
-553 LLASGPIETGQ
+553 LLASGPIE
-564 SGLRIGPDTTVWLQ
+564 SDADGLRIGPDTTVWLQ